1 MDPGSVGLWLIGYID
16 SGLMTVTRIWQTSLN
31 TVDVEFSEAIRYLDP
46 SDPRDTL
53 YRAAYT
59 VTGPASPARVLQ
71 SVTIVDDTT
80 IRLWFDGDLVVG
92 ESYTISI
99 TGLVSVAGFGLTP
112 DPTTGTF
119 IAYGPDRHPVP
130 LIQQT
135 SGRFDVR
142 NPQATR
148 DAPEGSAL
156 GTFVVDADGD
166 IGIETG
172 RPYLRKRIFRRLATR
187 KGEMFHEPNYGL
199 SLKDKGLYRP
209 AELRALQMDVEAQV
223 RAEPNVKACRA
234 SVSEYA
240 PGVVY
245 VALKVQDD
253 LGWFDLETEL
263 RGPYG
268 S

>member
-1 MDPGSVGLWLIGYID
+1 
-16 SGLMTVTRIWQTSLN
+16 MTL
-31 TVDVEFSEAIRYLDP
+31 
-46 SDPRDTL
+46 
-53 YRAAYT
+53 
-59 VTGPASPARVLQ
+59 
-71 SVTIVDDTT
+71 VDDYTL
-80 IRLWFDGDLVVG
+80 RLWFDGDLIVD
-92 ESYTISI
+92 ETYTLSV
-99 TGLVSVAGFGLTP
+99 TGLVSAGGYALSP

-130 LIQQT
+130 LVQQT
-135 SGRFDVR
+135 SGRFDIR

-148 DAPEGSAL
+148 DAPEGSPL
-156 GTFVVDADGD
+156 GTFVMDADGD
-166 IGIETG
+166 VGIETG
-172 RPYLRKRIFRRLATR
+172 RAYLRKRVFRRLATR

-209 AELRALQMDVEAQV
+209 AELRALQLDVEAQV
-223 RAEPNVKACRA
+223 RSEPNVKACRA

-245 VALKVQDD
+245 VALKIQDD

-263 RGPYG
+263 RGTYG